1 MLAHHNSVLVLG
13 NTRGQQAGAWGPP
26 AGLVTQESMETSGM
40 TSGWFLV
47 DQRLDGGGAGSAE
60 QQALEGRVAA
70 SARRDAE
77 APGEQGGGADG
88 ATSRGRGCRF
98 DRQ

>member
-40 TSGWFLV
+40 VRRCDAFGVIRTTFRELGWKTPIFLCESG
-47 DQRLDGGGAGSAE
+47 AE
-60 QQALEGRVAA
+60 KSKRTA
-70 SARRDAE
+70 
-77 APGEQGGGADG
+77 
-88 ATSRGRGCRF
+88 
-98 DRQ
+98 